1 MMKLWRCSKDQNKSI
16 QVRNLKIPY
25 RVEHRDVKHPRIE
38 VKPDKDVLVILPPD
52 ASSPEELLEEHKGW
66 VQEKISTI
74 DEMISELGLDDEEI
88 EEKLILFGD
97 AYNLKLEDGA
107 YDISIENGS
116 VEVSAPRDVDGL
128 VHFRNWLREE
138 LRDKLTDFS
147 EALASEVEVEYNK
160 LYIRSQK
167 TKWASCSSKGNLS
180 FNLRAA
186 ILPREL
192 MKHLVLHELIHLKKS
207 KHDKEFWKLIG
218 RYHPDYE
225 EKEESLVRYWFLAH
239 KNKPWNKIIGK

>member
-1 MMKLWRCSKDQNKSI
+1 
-16 QVRNLKIPY
+16 
-25 RVEHRDVKHPRIE
+25 
-38 VKPDKDVLVILPPD
+38 
-52 ASSPEELLEEHKGW
+52 
-66 VQEKISTI
+66 
-74 DEMISELGLDDEEI
+74 
-88 EEKLILFGD
+88 
-97 AYNLKLEDGA
+97 
-107 YDISIENGS
+107 
-116 VEVSAPRDVDGL
+116 
-128 VHFRNWLREE
+128 
-138 LRDKLTDFS
+138 KLTDFS